1 MVGSSRN
8 LTTRNQIYVLGLNR
22 FADLTNEE
30 YKTMYL
36 GPKSDSRYRLI
47 KSKNSSHHY
56 VFWASDHVPESID
69 WRIKGAVAL
78 IRTKGVVELLG
89 LFNSVEGINQ
99 IAIGDVITLSE
110 QELVNCGTT
119 YDDGCNGGLMDYVF
133 QFVIS
138 NGGINTES
146 HYPYKGIDHTCDLI
160 R

>member
-1 MVGSSRN
+1 
-8 LTTRNQIYVLGLNR
+8 
-22 FADLTNEE
+22 
-30 YKTMYL
+30 MYL

-78 IRTKGVVELLG
+78 IRTKGVVETSIRVTLSSIKKKDLHMHN
-89 LFNSVEGINQ
+89 LSCWAFSIVVAVEGINQ

-160 R
+160 RVGL